1 MSICALPLACYLQ
14 PWAMHWTDCARM
26 LWFVRHWVIPSTK
39 VLSMLKI
46 LSGLNIASKCIVG
59 NLITIFLSFDSWMYR
74 GVRAHLAYVQTKNI
88 ARREHDNERGRDS
101 LADQPVPPR
110 ARNCQLQREIPF
122 LLYG

>member
-59 NLITIFLSFDSWMYR
+59 SLITIFLSFDSWMYK

-88 ARREHDNERGRDS
+88 ARHEHDNVRARGS
-101 LADQPVPPR
+101 LADQPVLPHVH
-110 ARNCQLQREIPF
+110 NFQLQLEILS
-122 LLYG
+122 LLY